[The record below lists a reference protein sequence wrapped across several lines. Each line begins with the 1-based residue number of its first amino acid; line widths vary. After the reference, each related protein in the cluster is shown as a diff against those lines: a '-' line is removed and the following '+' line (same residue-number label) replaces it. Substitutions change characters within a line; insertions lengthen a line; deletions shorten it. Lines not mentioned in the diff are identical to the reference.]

1 MTKLK
6 PAGGFDMYKIFDV
19 NDKIRVAP
27 DKFGLKLEEAVKA
40 SLEEKLEGSI
50 DKNLGVILSVMSVDK
65 IGEGIIFP
73 GDGALYYPVDFS
85 VMTYMPE
92 QHEIVK
98 GEVIDVT
105 EFGVFVRFGPVD
117 GMIHVSQLMDDFVSY
132 DSKNMMFTGK
142 KTKRRVKE
150 KSVVMARIISVSMA
164 ENQYKIG
171 LTTRQPGLGALEWYK
186 KEEEAPE
193 AKKEEKKPEKAER
206 GEKKK

>member
-1 MTKLK
+1 
-6 PAGGFDMYKIFDV
+6 MYKIFDV
-19 NDKIRVAP
+19 SDKVRVAP
-27 DKFGLKLEEAVKA
+27 DKFGLKLQDAVKA
-40 SLEEKLEGSI
+40 SLEEKMEGSI
-50 DKNLGVILSVMSVDK
+50 DKNLGVIMSVMSVEK
-65 IGEGIIFP
+65 IGEGIIMP
-73 GDGALYYPVDFS
+73 GDGALYYPVDFK
-85 VMTYMPE
+85 VLTYVPE
-92 QHEIVK
+92 QHEMVK

-171 LTTRQPGLGALEWYK
+171 LTTRQPGLGALDWFTSEGK
-186 KEEEAPE
+186 EEAP
-193 AKKEEKKPEKAER
+193 AKKDEKPVKA
-206 GEKKK
+206 EKKK

>member
-1 MTKLK
+1 
-6 PAGGFDMYKIFDV
+6 MYKIFDV
-19 NDKIRVAP
+19 SDKVRVAP
-27 DKFGLKLEEAVKA
+27 DKFGLKLQEAVKT

-50 DKNLGVILSVMSVDK
+50 DKGLGVIMSVMSVEK
-65 IGEGIIFP
+65 IGEGIIMP
-73 GDGALYYPVDFS
+73 GDGALYYPVDFKIL
-85 VMTYMPE
+85 TYVPE
-92 QHEIVK
+92 QHEMVK

-105 EFGVFVRFGPVD
+105 EFGVFVRLGPVD

-171 LTTRQPGLGALEWYK
+171 LTTRQPGLGALEWFT
-186 KEEEAPE
+186 KEDEGKEAAP
-193 AKKEEKKPEKAER
+193 AKKDEKAAKPA
-206 GEKKK
+206 KKK

>member
-1 MTKLK
+1 
-6 PAGGFDMYKIFDV
+6 MYKIFDV
-19 NDKIRVAP
+19 SDKVRVAP
-27 DKFGLKLEEAVKA
+27 DKFGLKLQEAVKT

-50 DKNLGVILSVMSVDK
+50 DKGLGVIMSVMSVEK
-65 IGEGIIFP
+65 IGEGIIMP
-73 GDGALYYPVDFS
+73 GDGALYYPVDFKIL
-85 VMTYMPE
+85 TYVPE
-92 QHEIVK
+92 QHEMVK

-171 LTTRQPGLGALEWYK
+171 LTTRQPGLGALEWFT
-186 KEEEAPE
+186 KEDDVKEAAP
-193 AKKEEKKPEKAER
+193 AKKDEKAAKPA
-206 GEKKK
+206 KKK

>member
-1 MTKLK
+1 
-6 PAGGFDMYKIFDV
+6 MYKIFEV
-19 NDKIRVAP
+19 SDKVRVAP
-27 DKFGLKLEEAVKA
+27 DKFGIKLQEAVKA

-50 DKNLGVILSVMSVDK
+50 DKNLGVIMSVMSVEK
-65 IGEGIIFP
+65 IGEGIIMP
-73 GDGALYYPVDFS
+73 GDGALYYPVDFK
-85 VMTYMPE
+85 VLTYVPE
-92 QHEIVK
+92 QHEMVK

-171 LTTRQPGLGALEWYK
+171 LTTRQPGLGALDWFT
-186 KEEEAPE
+186 KEDEVKEAAP
-193 AKKEEKKPEKAER
+193 AKKDEKAKPEK
-206 GEKKK
+206 KK